1 MTKHSNSSNNYNPN
15 SQNNDSLFNGIKLLK
30 EQNFSTSNTDIPLW
44 QDDIPL
50 KEGDT
55 FPTKGMQR
63 RANINKT
70 MDALISGDLAET
82 LQNYIYTWPDLDPTT
97 NRKVSRIVASL
108 PLFATIVNTWELLLH
123 HCIVGIQIRGEDNAA
138 LWKLLNDKI
147 DDIIVNKFCAC
158 DRLVVSYANDA
169 EAVTKIYSDKNI
181 YLARNE
187 KDELILS
194 LTNIYTDADNKQY
207 LEVITFLDGYC
218 LRNVFEYG
226 SSRIG
231 RRIVENEHVE
241 SRAAAHFEKN
251 GNTRTTYGQ
260 PLIGGLLP
268 SVLGAVR
275 AFSLVTLLTEKK
287 REVIRVVPESQ
298 IQVDEYTG
306 ASAYVGGG
314 TVAYNENNPDTSQN
328 NHDVSFVTPA
338 LAMNEALDT
347 LEKMLKQVSMYSG
360 LSGVILGYQE
370 ISGNLAARAIT
381 QSSLSTIIN
390 ATGYIDELVDEL
402 KIIAVNTLRI
412 AGDAEITEDDIKI
425 VTIQPARILATLIGD
440 DDVQA

>member
-1 MTKHSNSSNNYNPN
+1 MAKHTNYNPN
-15 SQNNDSLFNGIKLLK
+15 SQNNESLFNGIKLLK
-30 EQNFSTSNTDIPLW
+30 EQNFSTSNTDVPLW
-44 QDDIPL
+44 QDDLPL

-55 FPTKGMQR
+55 FPARDMQR

-70 MDALISGDLAET
+70 MDALISGDLADT
-82 LQNYIYTWPDLDPTT
+82 LQNFIYTWPDLDPTT

-108 PLFATIVNTWELLLH
+108 PLFTTVVNTWELLLH
-123 HCIVGIQIRGEDNAA
+123 HCIAGVQVRGEENHA

-147 DDIIVNKFCAC
+147 DDIIINKFCAC
-158 DRLVVSYANDA
+158 DRLVVSYANDT

-181 YLARNE
+181 YLTRND

-194 LTNIYTDADNKQY
+194 LTNIYTDEDNKSY
-207 LEVITFLDGYC
+207 LEVITFLDDGC

-226 SSRIG
+226 SSRVG
-231 RRIVENEHVE
+231 RRVVINEHVD
-241 SRAAAHFEKN
+241 SRASAHFEKN

-298 IQVDEYTG
+298 IQVDEFTG

-314 TVAYNENNPDTSQN
+314 TVAYNENNPDTSEH
-328 NHDVSFVTPA
+328 NHDVTFVTPS
-338 LAMNEALDT
+338 LAINEALDI
-347 LEKMLKQVSMYSG
+347 LEKMLRQVSMYSG

-370 ISGNLAARAIT
+370 ISGNLAARAIA

-390 ATGYIDELVDEL
+390 ATGYIDELTKEL
-402 KIIAVNTLRI
+402 KLIAANTLRI
-412 AGDAEITEDDIKI
+412 AGDTEITEDDITI
-425 VTIQPARILATLIGD
+425 VTIAPARILATLIGD
-440 DDVQA
+440 DNEQ